1 MMRPALAISALAVAL
16 IGSNAWLAY
25 RNLDAGVTATYRQV
39 SLEDH
44 RTALAQVLAILPL
57 AVRPG
62 ATRAEI
68 LEAARRDDKTEPFE
82 KDGYVW
88 VGRVGLKFDGSG
100 HLVDVVPA
108 WSPF

>member
-16 IGSNAWLAY
+16 IGSNAWWAY

-44 RTALAQVLAILPL
+44 RTALAQVLAILPI

-68 LEAARRDDKTEPFE
+68 FGGGSTRRQ
-82 KDGYVW
+82 DGALRERRLC
-88 VGRVGLKFDGSG
+88 VGGTSRPKV
-100 HLVDVVPA
+100 
-108 WSPF
+108 